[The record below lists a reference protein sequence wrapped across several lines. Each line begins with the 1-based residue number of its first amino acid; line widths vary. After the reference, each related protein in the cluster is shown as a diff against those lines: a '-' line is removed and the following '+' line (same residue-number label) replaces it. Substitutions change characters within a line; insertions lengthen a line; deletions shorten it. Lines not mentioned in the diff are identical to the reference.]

1 MLVRECKGEKY
12 LSSSIDDSSIDEI
25 DDIII
30 DDPSST
36 DASGIIGSVEHLQNT
51 HVMGVN
57 NNSSVYNAA
66 QKLFAKILILNF
78 FKMSHPAKIMIK
90 TPECMPVT
98 LLALDEIVKKIT
110 GLTTERTAFGSVNP
124 HLFSVVLL

>member
-1 MLVRECKGEKY
+1 MQLSGQHRLHQANSMGKECGHIEELLAMLVRECKGEKY

-51 HVMGVN
+51 RYGSEQQQQCLQCSSKVVCQDSDTELLQNVASCKDHDQ
-57 NNSSVYNAA
+57 NSRMYASH
-66 QKLFAKILILNF
+66 FACI
-78 FKMSHPAKIMIK
+78 
-90 TPECMPVT
+90 
-98 LLALDEIVKKIT
+98 
-110 GLTTERTAFGSVNP
+110 R
-124 HLFSVVLL
+124 